1 MLVYTAIIVNYFLLV
16 NDNLQLIIWN
26 LLSFVGKERDMNY
39 TVGQTKTA
47 QAFESED
54 IANLKLRLKYA
65 NQELELPDD
74 YTLVIVPKHQQD
86 SN

>member
-1 MLVYTAIIVNYFLLV
+1 MEYVE
-16 NDNLQLIIWN
+16 
-26 LLSFVGKERDMNY
+26 GK
-39 TVGQTKTA
+39 TKAA
-47 QAFESED
+47 QAIESKD

-65 NQELELPDD
+65 NQELKLPDD

>member
-1 MLVYTAIIVNYFLLV
+1 
-16 NDNLQLIIWN
+16 
-26 LLSFVGKERDMNY
+26 MNY

-47 QAFESED
+47 QAIESED
-54 IANLKLRLKYA
+54 IANIKIRLKYA

-74 YTLVIVPKHQQD
+74 YTLVIVPKHQRD

>member
-1 MLVYTAIIVNYFLLV
+1 MDESITKHSYT
-16 NDNLQLIIWN
+16 
-26 LLSFVGKERDMNY
+26 S
-39 TVGQTKTA
+39 GQTKTA

-74 YTLVIVPKHQQD
+74 YTLVIIPKH
-86 SN
+86 

>member
-1 MLVYTAIIVNYFLLV
+1 
-16 NDNLQLIIWN
+16 
-26 LLSFVGKERDMNY
+26 MNY

-86 SN
+86 SNQKH